1 MIERHPSPG
10 LRLAI
15 DYLPLVLFFAVNF
28 LVPDGFAMRLV
39 AAAGAS
45 LPAVDQLAALVI
57 AKALVATAVFV
68 VATIAAMV
76 VSRLRLGNISP
87 MLWITG
93 ALVIVFGGL
102 TMWFHDPVFI
112 QMKPTFV
119 YVILAAVLGFGL
131 VTKRPLLEQLLGAF
145 YPGLDEVGWY
155 KLTVNWTIFFVIMAI
170 ANEVIRYNVTLDA
183 WFWFIVGKIVVTVLF
198 AVANVPMLLKHGLS
212 LEGEST
218 TAVVEQEL
226 PPE

>member
-15 DYLPLVLFFAVNF
+15 DYLPLVVFFAVNF
-28 LVPDGFAMRLV
+28 LIPGGFAMRLV

-57 AKALVATAVFV
+57 AKVLVATAVFV

-102 TMWFHDPVFI
+102 TMWFHDPRFI

-119 YVILAAVLGFGL
+119 YAIFAAVLGFGL
-131 VTKRPLLEQLLGAF
+131 VTGRPLLEQLLGAA
-145 YPGLDEVGWY
+145 YPGLTSTGWR
-155 KLTVNWTIFFVIMAI
+155 KLTINWTAFFAAMAVLNEIVRLTAGFGFWLGFKVWGVIPL
-170 ANEVIRYNVTLDA
+170 TLA
-183 WFWFIVGKIVVTVLF
+183 F
-198 AVANVPMLLKHGLS
+198 ALANVPMLLKHGLT
-212 LEGEST
+212 LDEGSAAKEM
-218 TAVVEQEL
+218 